1 MGNRFSYDEYK
12 EIISLIQEYLPIVDF
27 NDVIDN
33 NLDKYC
39 VIRHDVEYS
48 LDRALQLAKL
58 ENELNVKSTYC
69 IQVRNNI
76 YNAISDKNIELVKQI
91 HTLGHEIALHQDP
104 PAGLDDFGLQ
114 RYLLQD
120 IRVLSAY
127 YDLPIKVFSYHRPK
141 QEYLQ
146 KYFTVGDLINT
157 NGNKFFHYF
166 NGKGTIKPEE
176 RDVTYLA
183 DSNHLWKWGDP
194 KDVDFSKIN
203 KLQMNMHPY
212 SWSKEGLNN
221 LDNTIYVVKER
232 TQELTHSM
240 TEIKTFPRELLK
252 WNFS

>member
-127 YDLPIKVFSYHRPK
+127 YDLPIKIFSYHRPK

-146 KYFTVGDLINT
+146 KYFTVENLINT

-221 LDNTIYVVKER
+221 LDNTIHVVKER

>member
-1 MGNRFSYDEYK
+1 M
-12 EIISLIQEYLPIVDF
+12 
-27 NDVIDN
+27 
-33 NLDKYC
+33 
-39 VIRHDVEYS
+39 
-48 LDRALQLAKL
+48 
-58 ENELNVKSTYC
+58 
-69 IQVRNNI
+69 
-76 YNAISDKNIELVKQI
+76 
-91 HTLGHEIALHQDP
+91 
-104 PAGLDDFGLQ
+104 
-114 RYLLQD
+114 
-120 IRVLSAY
+120 Y
-127 YDLPIKVFSYHRPK
+127 YDLPIKIFSYHRPK

-194 KDVDFSKIN
+194 KDVNFSKIN
-203 KLQMNMHPY
+203 KLQINMHPY
-212 SWSKEGLNN
+212 SWSKEGFEN
-221 LDNTIYVVKER
+221 LENTIQVVKER

>member
-12 EIISLIQEYLPIVDF
+12 EIISLIQKHLPIVNF

-48 LDRALQLAKL
+48 LDRALQLAQL

-91 HTLGHEIALHQDP
+91 HALGHEIALHQDP
-104 PAGLDDFGLQ
+104 PAGLDDNGLKK
-114 RYLLQD
+114 YLLQD
-120 IRVLSAY
+120 IKVLSMY

-146 KYFTVGDLINT
+146 KYFTVEDKINT
-157 NGNKFFHYF
+157 NGDKFFHYF
-166 NGKGTIKPEE
+166 NGGGTIKPEE
-176 RDVTYLA
+176 RDITYLA

-194 KDVDFSKIN
+194 KNVDFSKIN

-212 SWSKEGLNN
+212 SWSKEGFDNFK
-221 LDNTIYVVKER
+221 NTIQVVKER

>member
-1 MGNRFSYDEYK
+1 MGNRFSYDEYR
-12 EIISLIQEYLPIVDF
+12 EIISLIQEYLPIVNF

-48 LDRALQLAKL
+48 LDRALELAKL
-58 ENELNVKSTYC
+58 ENELNIKSTYC

-114 RYLLQD
+114 KYLLQD
-120 IRVLSAY
+120 IRVLSMY

-146 KYFTVGDLINT
+146 KYFTSYQL
-157 NGNKFFHYF
+157 
-166 NGKGTIKPEE
+166 
-176 RDVTYLA
+176 
-183 DSNHLWKWGDP
+183 
-194 KDVDFSKIN
+194 
-203 KLQMNMHPY
+203 PY
-212 SWSKEGLNN
+212 
-221 LDNTIYVVKER
+221 
-232 TQELTHSM
+232 
-240 TEIKTFPRELLK
+240 
-252 WNFS
+252 

>member
-48 LDRALQLAKL
+48 LDRALELAKL
-58 ENELNVKSTYC
+58 ENELNIKSTYC

-114 RYLLQD
+114 KYLLQD
-120 IRVLSAY
+120 IGVLSMY
-127 YDLPIKVFSYHRPK
+127 YDLPIKIFSYHRPK

-146 KYFTVGDLINT
+146 KYFTVKDLINT

-212 SWSKEGLNN
+212 SWSKEGFEN
-221 LDNTIYVVKER
+221 LENTIQVVKER

-252 WNFS
+252 RNFS

>member
-104 PAGLDDFGLQ
+104 PAGLDDNGLKK
-114 RYLLQD
+114 YLLQD
-120 IRVLSAY
+120 IKVLSTY

-166 NGKGTIKPEE
+166 NGKGTINPEE

-221 LDNTIYVVKER
+221 LDNTIHVVKER

>member
-1 MGNRFSYDEYK
+1 MDNRFSYDEYK

-48 LDRALQLAKL
+48 LDRALELAKL
-58 ENELNVKSTYC
+58 ENELNIKSTYC

-114 RYLLQD
+114 KYLLQD
-120 IRVLSAY
+120 IGVLSMY
-127 YDLPIKVFSYHRPK
+127 YDLPIKIFSYHRPK

-146 KYFTVGDLINT
+146 KYFTVKDLINT

-212 SWSKEGLNN
+212 SWSKEGFEN
-221 LDNTIYVVKER
+221 LENTIQVVKER